1 MSPSYDIV
9 FVGSGINSL
18 VGAALLAQ
26 AGKRVAVLERND
38 YLGGAIKTAEITK
51 PGFVHEVFSS
61 WHPLFV
67 SSPAYAQLEP
77 ELTARGVEYLNTE
90 LPTATALPDGSSS
103 FLTASNER
111 NVEEFAR
118 HAEADGEAWRETVA
132 SFMGNADIAFG
143 MLGTELWSRDGVS
156 LATKAFRRLGRGG
169 LVEFTGELLSTCR
182 DWSTETFE
190 ADQAHALFA
199 PWVLHTG
206 LGPDA
211 ASSGFMA
218 RVIAVAIEL
227 GGMPVPRGGG
237 RVLVDALAGIVTD
250 GGGSTEVE
258 TDVEEIVVSGGKAIG
273 VRCAGDTVVRATEAV
288 VANVTPTQLYG
299 RLLAGGVV
307 PEAARTEAGRFRY
320 GRAEMQIHMALDE
333 PPQWRGDE
341 RLGETAI
348 VHVTPGLNGVSRAVN
363 EAERGMLPAEAT
375 IVVGQPVTLDAA
387 RAPDGKSILWL
398 QLQELPSWP
407 TGDASYEIDVGDG
420 SWTEELR
427 EAYADRIQ
435 ERLAREITNLKG
447 AVLDRVVFSP
457 ADHEAANINMVGGD
471 IYAGSCALDQ
481 NLLWRPRPGL
491 PGHRTPV
498 ANLFQIGA
506 STHPG
511 PGLGAGSG
519 TLVARDLLRDG
530 VVDRAVGWLGGL
542 RAKM

>member
-1 MSPSYDIV
+1 MSSSYDVV

-26 AGKRVAVLERND
+26 AGKRVAILERNG

-67 SSPAYAQLEP
+67 GSPAYEQLEP

-90 LPTATALPDGSSS
+90 LPTATALADGSSA
-103 FLTASNER
+103 FLTASHDQNIA
-111 NVEEFAR
+111 EFAR

-132 SFMGNADIAFG
+132 AFMPNADLAFG
-143 MLGTELWSRDGVS
+143 MLSTELWSRDGLG
-156 LATKAFRRLGRGG
+156 LATKALRRLGRGG

-182 DWSTETFE
+182 DWASATFE
-190 ADQAHALFA
+190 SHQAHALFA
-199 PWVLHTG
+199 PWVLHAG

-218 RVIAVAIEL
+218 RVMAVAIEL
-227 GGMPVPRGGG
+227 GGQPLPRGGG
-237 RVLVDALAGIVTD
+237 RVLVDALVGIVTD
-250 GGGSTEVE
+250 AGGVAEIE

-273 VRCAGDTVVRATEAV
+273 VRCTGDTVVRATEAV

-299 RLLAGGVV
+299 RLLVGGVV
-307 PEAARTEAGRFRY
+307 PDSVQAEARRFRH
-320 GRAEMQIHMALDE
+320 GRGSMQIHLALDE
-333 PPQWRGDE
+333 APKWRGDD

-363 EAERGMLPAEAT
+363 EAERGLLPAEAT
-375 IVVGQPVTLDAA
+375 IAVGQPVALDPA
-387 RAPDGKSILWL
+387 RAPEGRSILWL
-398 QLQELPSWP
+398 QLQELPSRP
-407 TGDASYEIDVGDG
+407 TGDAADELDVGDG
-420 SWTEELR
+420 TWTEELR
-427 EAYADRIQ
+427 EAYADRVQ
-435 ERLAREITNLKG
+435 TRLASEITNLNG
-447 AVLDRVVFSP
+447 AILERVVFSP

-498 ANLFQIGA
+498 TNLFHIGA

-511 PGLGAGSG
+511 PGMGAGSG
-519 TLVARDLLRDG
+519 TLVAKQLLRDG
-530 VVDRAVGWLGGL
+530 VVDRAVGWLGEL
-542 RAKM
+542 RGKM